1 MSTKSRTIVPFSQS
15 IEMLKSDKS
24 LPCPPFCPNAKMR
37 ALSSCWKRVVWG
49 NTAQLKQRLLTQT
62 PAALPRYFAEIVWYC
77 LMGVLHL
84 LFLDC
89 PGACAV
95 FRPTGPDRFLKDWLL
110 TQSDKRFPMK
120 YLFLKGWQVFFSTQL
135 AVPLLWLQDTG
146 IPCLKYVESLK
157 KP

>member
-1 MSTKSRTIVPFSQS
+1 MSTKNRTIVPFSQS
-15 IEMLKSDKS
+15 IEMLKPDKS

-77 LMGVLHL
+77 LMGALHL

-120 YLFLKGWQVFFSTQL
+120 YLFLKGWQVFLSL
-135 AVPLLWLQDTG
+135 SLLF
-146 IPCLKYVESLK
+146 PCCDYRIQESHV
-157 KP
+157 